1 MAGSDVTRCDP
12 SVFQR
17 NVDALAQQ
25 QPELGSLLESMPIP
39 NDVLLTSGRDGS
51 TTYRLPDGNGGRYWL
66 GHSSMP
72 SVSTPALMS
81 DFLHGSGNTLLPTI
95 GHGGEAGHL
104 LASMGSHQAVFTW
117 DSDPLVPA
125 LALRLHDFSA
135 EIRRGRLILA
145 IGSQPGPALWST
157 IEHFPMH
164 LSPSTLFSAP
174 HLSFA
179 DIREL
184 QTQAE
189 QLAVTRNRDLL
200 QVAAQISERLSGGE
214 PPAPRAGCR
223 LLLLSLIVDP
233 EVARVAE
240 ALARAGRQ
248 TGLDCVSH
256 TADSPDQV
264 HIASAA
270 LQIERYQPTEVILFD
285 QVRSEWGALLAG
297 VQSCVTW
304 CVASGG
310 CRPEMLLART
320 ARDTIWISNMDQA
333 RAASMENAAAPTVR
347 YLGPAADESLFH
359 PEQLNPADRQK
370 YGGDLAIIM
379 SAVDFSAESV
389 GLKWES
395 HKALLN
401 AIVRLLR
408 NDPVRLGRASAERLI
423 SKAGRQHNINLDSDD
438 LRADLASFIMAGVA
452 PTLTVLKLLH
462 LLRGSDLK
470 VVLWGGNWHH
480 HDAAARASVLPAPST
495 IERNKIYNAT
505 SMIIH
510 LRNDQW
516 HIQHLFDAL
525 AAGCDV
531 LAQSE
536 DKSTAESLPEPL
548 SAFLQAQPSFD
559 RPETAARIISGWF
572 SDPTKRAA
580 ASRPARQLVM
590 ERHLMSHRLSAL
602 RK

>member
-1 MAGSDVTRCDP
+1 MASSDVTGCDP
-12 SVFQR
+12 RVFQR
-17 NVDALAQQ
+17 NIDAIAQQ
-25 QPELGSLLESMPIP
+25 QTELASLLKATPIP
-39 NDVLLTSGRDGS
+39 SDVVMTVGRDSS
-51 TTYRLPDGNGGRYWL
+51 TTYRLPDGNGSRCWL

-72 SVSTPALMS
+72 SVSAPALMS

-95 GHGGEAGHL
+95 GHGGEARHL

-145 IGSQPGPALWST
+145 VGPQPGPALSST
-157 IEHFPMH
+157 IQHFPTH
-164 LSPSTLFSAP
+164 LSPTTLFSAP
-174 HLSFA
+174 HLPFA

-184 QTQAE
+184 QAQAE

-200 QVAAQISERLSGGE
+200 QVAAQISERLSRSE

-233 EVARVAE
+233 EVTRVAE

-248 TGLDCVSH
+248 TGLDCISH

-264 HIASAA
+264 HIAAAA

-297 VQSCVTW
+297 VRSCATW
-304 CVASGG
+304 CVASGK

-320 ARDTIWISNMDQA
+320 GRDTIWIS
-333 RAASMENAAAPTVR
+333 SMERADPPAVR

-359 PEQLNPADRQK
+359 PEELNPADRQK

-401 AIVRLLR
+401 AIVRLIR
-408 NDPVRLGRASAERLI
+408 NDPVRLGSASAERLI
-423 SKAGRQHNINLDSDD
+423 SKAGRQNNIKLDSDD
-438 LRADLASFIMAGVA
+438 LRADLVSFIMAGVA
-452 PTLTVLKLLH
+452 PTLTVLKLLY

-470 VVLWGGNWHH
+470 VALWGGNWHH
-480 HDAAARASVLPAPST
+480 HDAAAGASVLPAPSAV
-495 IERNKIYNAT
+495 ERNKIYNAT
-505 SMIIH
+505 RVIIH
-510 LRNDQW
+510 VRNDPW

-525 AAGCDV
+525 AAGCDL

-536 DKSTAESLPEPL
+536 DEGTAESLPQAL
-548 SAFLQAQPSFD
+548 SAFLQALPTFD

-572 SDPTKRAA
+572 ADPTQRAA
-580 ASRPARQLVM
+580 ASQAARHLVLDQ
-590 ERHLMSHRLSAL
+590 HLMSHRLSTL
-602 RK
+602 KKQP